1 MFLVMFLPAIRW
13 AYLSARLSAQAHLP
27 HLLSSILT
35 HSFSS
40 VQEKFQDY
48 YLGMQFMHEFTN
60 ETLAIANAWL
70 DPEVMFC
77 CPCLFIFLMLFFCW
91 LLLTPY
97 LPQVFTQRDIDY
109 L

>member
-1 MFLVMFLPAIRW
+1 MTVFLVMFLPAIRW
-13 AYLSARLSAQAHLP
+13 AYLSARLSSQAHLP
-27 HLLSSILT
+27 HLVSSILT

-77 CPCLFIFLMLFFCW
+77 SLLVYFSHAF
-91 LLLTPY
+91 LLLAVANTISTSSLHPEGY
-97 LPQVFTQRDIDY
+97 
-109 L
+109 